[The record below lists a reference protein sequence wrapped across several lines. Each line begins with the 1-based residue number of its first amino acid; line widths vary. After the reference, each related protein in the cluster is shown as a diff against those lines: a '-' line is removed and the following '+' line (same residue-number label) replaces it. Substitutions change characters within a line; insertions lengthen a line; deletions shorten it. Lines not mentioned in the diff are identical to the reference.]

1 MMTASRV
8 AARRAEWQQRA
19 YRGGCRHVVLEMECS
34 EQGYLTGNYV
44 CNFYGEVVEPDH
56 FAA

>member
-8 AARRAEWQQRA
+8 AARRAEWQERA

-34 EQGYLTGNYV
+34 
-44 CNFYGEVVEPDH
+44 
-56 FAA
+56 